1 MFSHEDRDFLSEDL
15 VYPYDF
21 NSLYYFS
28 FGKMDSPEVIE
39 ICKCSEFK
47 EVEAEPGCIKIGL
60 EGRVVTIKV
69 EQKRMEVLDIQTL
82 IKKLK
87 SAAAIGKEYHNPQ
100 KIKIRRNIDSL
111 FYKYETKQLKIAE
124 IAGNEF

>member
-1 MFSHEDRDFLSEDL
+1 M
-15 VYPYDF
+15 
-21 NSLYYFS
+21 
-28 FGKMDSPEVIE
+28 I
-39 ICKCSEFK
+39 
-47 EVEAEPGCIKIGL
+47 
-60 EGRVVTIKV
+60 TIKV

-87 SAAAIGKEYHNPQ
+87 SAASIGKEYHNLQ

-111 FYKYETKQLKIAE
+111 FYKYETKQLKIQE